1 MALSF
6 RALFAIGLV
15 LWLQLLSQ
23 LLRPLAE
30 GVVLVSVKSG
40 NAGGSVELL
49 EFVEGGHRVSWIL
62 KRRGVQT
69 VP

>member
-1 MALSF
+1 VALSF

-15 LWLQLLSQ
+15 LWLQLLRQ

-30 GVVLVSVKSG
+30 SFVLVGVQSR

-49 EFVEGGHRVSWIL
+49 ELVEGGH
-62 KRRGVQT
+62 GVT
-69 VP
+69 R